1 MDHDD
6 ALREL
11 ERVRARERQATE
23 QLALAEARLLEAER
37 ATAQLQVELAEARRE
52 VTDLGTRLV
61 AAEASAAHFM
71 EVNAGLMSSLSW
83 RVTRPLRAAKQRLRP

>member
-1 MDHDD
+1 MDRDD

-11 ERVRARERQATE
+11 ERVLARERQATE
-23 QLALAEARLLEAER
+23 QLALAEERLLEAER
-37 ATAQLQVELAEARRE
+37 ANAQLQVDLDAAQREATE
-52 VTDLGTRLV
+52 LGTRLV

-83 RVTRPLRAAKQRLRP
+83 RVTGPLRAVKQRLRR